1 MRVTTRALRSADVAA
16 VRHLVQLYIYDL
28 GGDRWGVEPDGRFG
42 SRGWHRRFWTRHGR
56 HHFVI
61 RADGRLAGS
70 VLTLDVA
77 VRRFAA
83 ATGWG
88 WSDLARASAG
98 NAADALGL
106 STKGRLTAGADAD
119 LVLVGDGGAGE
130 VLLTVVEGRIVHRRR

>member
-1 MRVTTRALRSADVAA
+1 M
-16 VRHLVQLYIYDL
+16 
-28 GGDRWGVEPDGRFG
+28 
-42 SRGWHRRFWTRHGR
+42 
-56 HHFVI
+56 
-61 RADGRLAGS
+61 
-70 VLTLDVA
+70 
-77 VRRFAA
+77 RRFAA

-130 VLLTVVEGRIVHRRR
+130 VLLTVVEGRIVHDRR